1 MTKARIGRRRFLRI
15 AGGAIAVS
23 ALTCAA
29 LGAVASQQPEPE
41 IDFITSSYGEAN
53 TMNGRILV
61 AYASQHGA
69 TAGVA
74 DAIGK
79 QLADAGVAVD
89 VRRVQEVSD
98 LSPYRA
104 AVVGSA
110 IHSGKWLPEAMDFV
124 QAHQSE
130 LSRMPTAV
138 FLVCGMLG
146 SPTTPYRSQVA
157 GWLAPVRALVRPVA
171 EGLFAGAILYK
182 NYRFFEGLGMRIFVA
197 TIKAQ
202 EGDYRDWPA
211 IRAWADSTRPL
222 LLK

>member
-1 MTKARIGRRRFLRI
+1 MPQTRINRRRFLLI
-15 AGGAIAVS
+15 AGGVLGAS
-23 ALTCAA
+23 ALACGG
-29 LGAVASQQPEPE
+29 LGALADQQPTAK

-79 QLADAGVAVD
+79 QLAEGGLAAD

-110 IHSGKWLPEAMDFV
+110 IHSGQWLPEAMAFV
-124 QAHQSE
+124 EAHQAE
-130 LSRMPTAV
+130 LNRMPTAI

-146 SPTTPYRSQVA
+146 SPTTPYRSQVQS
-157 GWLAPVRALVRPVA
+157 WHEPVRALVRPVG
-171 EGLFAGAILYK
+171 EGCFAGAILYK

-197 TIKAQ
+197 SIKAQ

-211 IRAWADSTRPL
+211 IRAWADSIRPL
-222 LLK
+222 LQA